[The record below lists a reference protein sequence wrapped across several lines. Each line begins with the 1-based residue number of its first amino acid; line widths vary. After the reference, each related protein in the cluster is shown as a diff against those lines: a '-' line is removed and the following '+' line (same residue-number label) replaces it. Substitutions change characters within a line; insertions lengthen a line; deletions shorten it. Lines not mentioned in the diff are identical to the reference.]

1 MQLQMTTVSFA
12 VTVAVN
18 RKKKNF
24 QEAECL
30 VMIILVA
37 CVKDH
42 TSTLCYILDFLKTL
56 LTKLGYDLNIS
67 KETTVVRK
75 LDLPKLLQ
83 VSL

>member
-1 MQLQMTTVSFA
+1 M
-12 VTVAVN
+12 
-18 RKKKNF
+18 
-24 QEAECL
+24 

-56 LTKLGYDLNIS
+56 LTKLGYDLNFS